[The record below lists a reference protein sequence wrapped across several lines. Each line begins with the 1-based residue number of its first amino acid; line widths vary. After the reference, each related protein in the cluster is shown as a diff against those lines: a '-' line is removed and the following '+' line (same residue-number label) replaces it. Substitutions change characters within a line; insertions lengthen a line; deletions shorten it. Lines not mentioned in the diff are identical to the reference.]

1 MLKYINIQVNLNLNI
16 YLNIKLIFLFFC
28 LDTVTCLAL
37 DYTGTL
43 LVSGSMDTT
52 CMVWQIVQE
61 YETSVNLDPKPLHIL
76 YGHTDCVTSVDISIE
91 LDMIVSASLGRFKF
105 FKKF

>member
-1 MLKYINIQVNLNLNI
+1 MLKSISIQVNLNLII
-16 YLNIKLIFLFFC
+16 YVRLKFKYIFFILC

-52 CMVWQIVQE
+52 CMIWQIIQE
-61 YETSVNLDPKPLHIL
+61 YETSVNLDPKPMHIL

-91 LDMIVSASLGRFKF
+91 LDMIVSASLG
-105 FKKF
+105 